1 MGSDPH
7 QGRHAGVSERKGRE
21 SATAASADAPPRPAT
36 AADLEALLFVVD
48 RPLARREVA
57 KLLGAEKSHVDRLVR
72 ELGAS
77 LGERGI
83 VLVEHGDELQLASG
97 PDQARAVL
105 AWIGAGGSDMTAA
118 PLETL
123 AIIAYRQPITKGG
136 VEEIRGVD
144 ADYALRVLLERG
156 LIEEAGRMETPG
168 RPIRYATTLEF
179 LRRFGLPN
187 IAALPPLE
195 GDAEA
200 LLSLDLASETAV
212 GGATEQEG
220 DAATDE
226 GAPATPADEASA
238 AD

>member
-1 MGSDPH
+1 M
-7 QGRHAGVSERKGRE
+7 SEAMAKGRAE
-21 SATAASADAPPRPAT
+21 AVPASAPPRSAT

-48 RPLARREVA
+48 RPLTRREAA
-57 KLLGAEKSHVDRLVR
+57 KLLGAEKAHFDRLVR
-72 ELGAS
+72 ELGGILA
-77 LGERGI
+77 ERGI

-105 AWIGAGGSDMTAA
+105 AWVGAGGSDMTAA

-179 LRRFGLPN
+179 LRRFGLPS
-187 IAALPPLE
+187 IGALPPLE

-200 LLSLDLASETAV
+200 LLSLELKSESAA
-212 GGATEQEG
+212 G
-220 DAATDE
+220 AATDAE
-226 GAPATPADEASA
+226 SEAPADDRGPSTPADEASA
-238 AD
+238 TD